1 MITGTITI
9 ARDDKAV
16 GGVPKLRAII
26 RRLWVACTTWRVE
39 QVAIVT
45 LNSMSDF
52 DLKDMG
58 LPRSEIASAVKGGR
72 AASLGSPASAE

>member
-1 MITGTITI
+1 MTSSAISIEQH
-9 ARDDKAV
+9 DKAAS
-16 GGVPKLRAII
+16 GLPKLRAAIG
-26 RRLWVACTTWRVE
+26 RLWVACIAWRIE

-72 AASLGSPASAE
+72 AASPRPPALAE